1 MNLSLYSMTS
11 TLCRRWERHRILMRH
26 VLQFTQ
32 LGAAELFDQQKT
44 FVSQQKREWS
54 FKYLE
59 FYHDSD
65 KTVFLRDTYFQPV
78 EYLENSHISLLCGRK
93 QWHRFRAR

>member
-32 LGAAELFDQQKT
+32 LGAAELFDQQKNVREPT
-44 FVSQQKREWS
+44 KKRME
-54 FKYLE
+54 L
-59 FYHDSD
+59 
-65 KTVFLRDTYFQPV
+65 
-78 EYLENSHISLLCGRK
+78 
-93 QWHRFRAR
+93 